1 MSIPLDNGP
10 LRTGNRLY
18 LEAKYNGATALS
30 ALCCWVVK
38 ATVSCYPSRT
48 ICPLLW
54 PHYKHKAS
62 QVTSHHISILYSN
75 WSDGLLFC
83 TAFNPSCRSYIFPFF
98 PSLPCN
104 RLSPFLFRFPTA
116 TSISC
121 YQPSVFLVFNVFV
134 SVTMLCSG
142 TVTHKFVI
150 SINNAKILPI
160 KALILRYIVTK
171 WETSSNSNNT
181 D

>member
-1 MSIPLDNGP
+1 
-10 LRTGNRLY
+10 
-18 LEAKYNGATALS
+18 
-30 ALCCWVVK
+30 
-38 ATVSCYPSRT
+38 
-48 ICPLLW
+48 
-54 PHYKHKAS
+54 
-62 QVTSHHISILYSN
+62 
-75 WSDGLLFC
+75 
-83 TAFNPSCRSYIFPFF
+83 
-98 PSLPCN
+98 
-104 RLSPFLFRFPTA
+104 LFRFPTA